1 MIFINLP
8 IKNHNINFYRALILF
23 WVMVIRYA
31 VIIRP
36 FKEVFFL
43 LLLLSFFILSSCN
56 KSESDLIPSY
66 IHVDSVQLVSNPEIV
81 TLEGS
86 LSHNITDVW
95 VYVDEEF
102 IGAFE
107 VPVTFPVLKEGI
119 HTLKIKP
126 GVLINGISTVRGE
139 YPFYEPYTKDVN
151 FVGDSIIVISPK
163 VKYKDFTVFKWVED
177 FEDNNSSLIKSS
189 RSDTSVVVTSDPI
202 HVFEGNY
209 SGIIHMD
216 ELRFFFE
223 CLTSEAYELPRTG
236 EDVFLEMN
244 FKTNNSVTVGL
255 FVNTYNESFQ
265 TPVVILNKTGE
276 WKKIY
281 INLINAVN
289 SNQFAVNYNIFLG
302 AMKDEGVSDPEIII
316 DNLKLIH

>member
-1 MIFINLP
+1 
-8 IKNHNINFYRALILF
+8 
-23 WVMVIRYA
+23 MVIKYF
-31 VIIRP
+31 IIKL
-36 FKEVFFL
+36 FKEGFFL
-43 LLLLSFFILSSCN
+43 LLLSPLLILFSCN
-56 KSESDLIPSY
+56 KSESDLIPTY
-66 IHVDSVQLVSNPEIV
+66 IHVDSVQLVSNPEIAFM
-81 TLEGS
+81 EGS

-102 IGAFE
+102 IGAYE

-126 GVLINGISTVRGE
+126 GILINGISTVRGE
-139 YPFYEPYTKDVN
+139 YPFYEPYTIDVN
-151 FVGDSIIVISPK
+151 FVGDSVIAIFPK

-189 RSDTSVVVTSDPI
+189 RSDTSVDVTSDPI

-255 FVNTYNESFQ
+255 FVNTYNEKFQ

-289 SNQFAVNYNIFLG
+289 SNQFAVNYNVFLG
-302 AMKDEGVSDPEIII
+302 AIKAEGVSNPEIII